1 MENNLLLASQSDILV
16 VDDNPQDLRLL
27 HTVLREQGYKVRTA
41 IKGELAL
48 VAVESAKPDLILLDI
63 NLPDVNGYEVC
74 RKLKK
79 SQQFAE
85 IPVIFL
91 SALGEAL
98 DKVKAFESGGVDYIA
113 KPFDV
118 LEILVRVKNQLTIA
132 HQQKQV
138 LEQQQKLT
146 ERNSQLQLLLKTTQ
160 AISEAAD
167 FNSALEATL
176 TQVCEK
182 ISWDFG
188 EFWIPN
194 RDATVFEYGKG
205 WYASNQSFTDFRRR
219 SEEFTFPT
227 NRKLIKQICLSKQ
240 PYWLSDVSL
249 ESDEVFLRSQLAK
262 EVGLKACFGVPILFD
277 EQVLA
282 VLFFLKKEAS
292 QPEEQI
298 IELVKVLASQ
308 LGSLIQRKRA
318 EAKLQRTQ
326 IFLNSLLENLPVG
339 VFAKDTEELRFIFWN
354 QASSELM
361 GYSASEVLGKTD
373 YDLFPERQA
382 ALCIAQDREVLASG
396 KPLDNP
402 AELVQTI
409 HRGHRIFNVR
419 KMPIFD
425 EVGKPRYLLVIAED
439 ITERQQAEERL
450 QLVER
455 AIAAADNGIVITDP
469 NQHDNPIVY
478 VNPGFER
485 LTGYPASEIIGK
497 NCRFLQATDQEQP
510 ALAELRMALREG
522 RACRVVLQNYR
533 QDGTLFWN
541 DLSLSPVRD
550 AAGNLTHY
558 IGVQTDITERKRV
571 EAELKEARKRRALFA
586 VIAKIRESL
595 ELETIFQTASTEV
608 RQLLNAERVAIF
620 RFDPDSSFNEGK
632 FISEEV
638 LPPFNSALEARVYDR
653 CFGERYA
660 LPYQRGQILAIA
672 DIYSAGLSDCHID
685 ILSRFQIRANLV
697 VPLLRGDELW
707 GLLCIHQCSSPRH
720 WKEREIEF
728 IQQIAAQLG
737 IALQQTELLAQTQRQ
752 SVALAQSLQELQ
764 QAQIQ
769 LAQTN
774 RNLERRVTERT
785 AELRQVVEQLQEE
798 IGERQEA
805 EAALRESEARY
816 RAIFEQAALGI
827 TQIDP
832 DGRFLQ
838 VNQRFCDLVGYTEA
852 ELLQRTY
859 QEITYP
865 DDLEVDLEYQRRM
878 LANQISTYSMEKRY
892 ICKNGQLLWVNLAVS
907 LVRDEAGAVKYAI
920 GLIEDIS
927 QRQAALRKRQQAE
940 AKLLQSE
947 QKFRA
952 VFDSTLDGI
961 VISDDNG
968 CYVDANPAACVLF
981 GLSLEQVKGCPM
993 TMFVESSQVLQ
1004 TQQLWQSF
1012 LSQGQMRH
1020 EFCLHLPDGTRR
1032 EVECSARANFLPGR
1046 HLSVLRDITER
1057 KRSELALR
1065 TLTQQEQEKAQE
1077 LEQALSELQKTQT
1090 QLVHNEK
1097 MVSLGQLVAGVAHEI
1112 NNPVSFISCNIDP
1125 ATEYAQELLQLLQ
1138 LYQQHYPQPIAE
1150 ITQKQESIDVDFIAE
1165 DFPKLLGS
1173 MREGAERISQIV
1185 LSLRN
1190 FSRLDE
1196 KKKKRV
1202 DIHQGIDNT
1211 LLILQH
1217 RLKEHSH
1224 CPEIQLIKD
1233 YGELPLV
1240 ECYPGQLNQ
1249 VFMNIISN
1257 AIDAL
1262 EGLNTDKLKVKG
1274 SQEWNFEDSNSECS
1288 LPTHPSATSLLHKQP
1303 ANYQPANPWIRIR
1316 TCVLRDSSPPSDRN
1330 GTDTRGSKVA
1340 VYIANNGPSLAAQA
1354 YTRIFD
1360 PFFTTKPPG
1369 KGTGLGLSISYQ
1381 IVVDKH
1387 GGQLTCRSLSGQG
1400 VEFVI
1405 ELPVHQDNAAQKL
1418 PRLDAGCH

>member
-1 MENNLLLASQSDILV
+1 MKNNLLLASQSDILL
-16 VDDNPQDLRLL
+16 VDDNPQNLRLL
-27 HTVLREQGYKVRTA
+27 QTVLKEQGYQVRTA

-48 VAVESAKPDLILLDI
+48 IAVESAAPDLILLDI
-63 NLPDVNGYEVC
+63 NLPDFSGYEVC
-74 RKLKK
+74 RELKK
-79 SQQFAE
+79 SQEFAE

-91 SALGEAL
+91 SALSEVL
-98 DKVKAFESGGVDYIA
+98 DKVKAFEVGGADYIT

-118 LEILVRVKNQLTIA
+118 PEILVRVKNQLTIA
-132 HQQKQV
+132 WQQKQV
-138 LEQQQKLT
+138 LEQQKKLT
-146 ERNSQLQLLLKTTQ
+146 ERNAQLQLLLKTTQ

-182 ISWDFG
+182 INWDFG

-205 WYASNQSFTDFRRR
+205 WYASHQSFVGFRRK
-219 SEEFTFPT
+219 SEKFFFPVD
-227 NRKLIKQICLSKQ
+227 RKLIKQICLSKQ
-240 PYWLSDVSL
+240 PYWLTNVSL
-249 ESDEVFLRSQLAK
+249 ESQEVFLRFQLAK
-262 EVGLKACFGVPILFD
+262 EVGLKACFGVPILFN

-292 QPEEQI
+292 EPEEEV

-308 LGSLIQRKRA
+308 LGSLIQRKRS

-339 VFAKDTEELRFIFWN
+339 VFAKDIEELRFIFWN

-382 ALCIAQDREVLASG
+382 SLSITQDREVLASG
-396 KPLDNP
+396 QFLDNP
-402 AELVQTI
+402 AEPVQTT
-409 HRGHRIFNVR
+409 HRGSRIFNVR
-419 KMPIFD
+419 RIPILD
-425 EVGKPRYLLVIAED
+425 EVGKPRYLLGIAED
-439 ITERQQAEERL
+439 ITERQQSEQRL

-469 NQHDNPIVY
+469 NQADNPIVY
-478 VNPGFER
+478 TNPGFER
-485 LTGYPASEIIGK
+485 LTGYQASEIIGK
-497 NCRFLQATDQEQP
+497 NCRFLQAKEQEQP
-510 ALAELRMALREG
+510 ALIELRMALREG
-522 RACRVVLQNYR
+522 RTCRVTLQNYR
-533 QDGTLFWN
+533 KDGTLFWN

-550 AAGNLTHY
+550 AVGNLTHY

-571 EAELKEARKRRALFA
+571 EAELKEARKRRALFT

-620 RFDPDSSFNEGK
+620 CFDPESSFNEGK

-638 LPPFNSALEARVYDR
+638 LPPFNSALNAKVYDR

-660 LPYQRGQILAIA
+660 LPYQRGQVLAIS
-672 DIYSAGLSDCHID
+672 DIYSAGLSECHID

-697 VPLLRGDELW
+697 VPLLKGDELW

-737 IALQQTELLAQTQRQ
+737 IALQQSELLAQTQRQ

-769 LAQTN
+769 LAETN

-785 AELRQVVEQLQEE
+785 AELREVVERLQEE
-798 IGERQEA
+798 IGERQQV

-827 TQIDP
+827 TQISP
-832 DGRFLQ
+832 DGCFLQ
-838 VNQRFCDLVGYTEA
+838 VNQRFCELVGYTEA
-852 ELLQRTY
+852 ELLHLTY

-865 DDLEVDLEYQRRM
+865 EDLQVDLEYQRQM
-878 LANQISTYSMEKRY
+878 LAHQISTYSIEKRY
-892 ICKNGQLLWVNLAVS
+892 ICKDGQLLWVNLAVS
-907 LVRDEAGAVKYAI
+907 LVSDETGAVKYAI

-927 QRQAALRKRQQAE
+927 QRQAAFSKRQQAE
-940 AKLLQSE
+940 AQLLQSE

-968 CYVDANPAACVLF
+968 CYVDANPAACALF
-981 GLSLEQVKGCPM
+981 GLPLEQIRGCPM
-993 TMFVESSQVLQ
+993 TMFVEPSQVLE
-1004 TQQLWQSF
+1004 TQELWQSF

-1020 EFCLHLPDGTRR
+1020 EFCLHLPDSTRR

-1077 LEQALSELQKTQT
+1077 LEQALSELQRTQT

-1125 ATEYAQELLQLLQ
+1125 ASEYTEELLKLLE
-1138 LYQQHYPQPIAE
+1138 LYQQHYPEPVLE
-1150 ITQKQESIDVDFIAE
+1150 IIQKRESIDIDFITE

-1173 MREGAERISQIV
+1173 MREGAERISKIV

-1224 CPEIQLIKD
+1224 CPEIQLVKD

-1262 EGLNTDKLKVKG
+1262 EGLSTDQLKVQS
-1274 SQEWNFEDSNSECS
+1274 SQEWNFKSSNSQCCRPKHLS
-1288 LPTHPSATSLLHKQP
+1288 TTSLVRAANCQP
-1303 ANYQPANPWIRIR
+1303 TKPWIQIR
-1316 TCVLRDSSPPSDRN
+1316 TCVLTNSAPPSNHN
-1330 GTDTRGSKVA
+1330 GTDTLGSKVF
-1340 VYIANNGPSLAAQA
+1340 VYIANNGPSLAAEA
-1354 YTRIFD
+1354 YSRVFD

-1381 IVVDKH
+1381 IVVEKH
-1387 GGQLTCRSLSGQG
+1387 GGQLTCRSLPGQG

-1405 ELPVHQDNAAQKL
+1405 ELPITQEKITQKS
-1418 PRLDAGCH
+1418 PKLDASFGD